1 VPDKGKFD
9 LGDYVEVKDRIR
21 VFYESYGQGRLVTS
35 GYELTR
41 EPDDK
46 PKVIVTA
53 LAYRSPE
60 DPHPGVGTSWMYL
73 PGKTSYTAGSEI
85 ENVETSAWGRAI
97 GSLGIL
103 IDRSI
108 ATSTEIDAKAGE
120 AGPAMADPARAA
132 VRSDEP
138 ELVGSWSGSG
148 AIGITKNGT
157 ADGFLRQSPEGPVVI
172 VNFTTTDER
181 KVSQV
186 VFRGGLAMDF
196 LDAAGSDIKGLICT
210 LEGEMYRV
218 PYYVGEP
225 KVRREFDRLEVARI
239 TTAAWSLPIPME
251 PDSVPLFDETELDA
265 LPALA

>member
-1 VPDKGKFD
+1 MADKKFD

-53 LAYRSPE
+53 LAYRSPD

-108 ATSTEIDAKAGE
+108 ATSNEIDAKAGE
-120 AGPAMADPARAA
+120 PGPAAPDPVRAIT
-132 VRSDEP
+132 RSDEP
-138 ELVGSWSGSG
+138 ELIGPWSGSG
-148 AIGITKNGT
+148 AIRINKTGT
-157 ADGFLRQSPEGPVVI
+157 ADGFLRQSPDGAVLI
-172 VNFTTTDER
+172 VAFTTTEER
-181 KVSQV
+181 KVAQV
-186 VFRGGLAMDF
+186 VFRGTLATDV
-196 LDAAGSDIKGLICT
+196 LDAAGSELKGLICT
-210 LEGEMYRV
+210 VEGEMYRV

-225 KVRREFDRLEVARI
+225 KVRREYDRLEVERI
-239 TTAAWSLPIPME
+239 TTSAWSLPIPME
-251 PDSVPLFDETELDA
+251 PDSVAMFDESEIDA